1 MLLVGLTGGI
11 ASGKTAVADRLAA
24 RGAVIVDADLLAR
37 EVVAVGTPGLAAVAE
52 RFGPTV
58 LTVPRDGAPAELDR
72 AALGAIVFADPDARR
87 DLEAIV
93 HPLVRARAAEL
104 TRAAPPDA
112 VVVQVIPLLVETGQ
126 AGVFDVV
133 VVVDVD
139 PGVQLSRLIERNGL
153 TSEQAMAR
161 IEAQASRAQRLAV
174 ADRVVDNSG
183 SIADLDAAVDAL
195 WRWLL
200 ARVPGPGETS
210 GR

>member
-93 HPLVRARAAEL
+93 HPLVRDRAAEL

-126 AGVFDVV
+126 AGVFDLV

-153 TSEQAMAR
+153 TPEQAMAR

-183 SIADLDAAVDAL
+183 SVADLDAAVDAL

>member
-104 TRAAPPDA
+104 TRAAPADA

-126 AGVFDVV
+126 AGVFDLV

-153 TSEQAMAR
+153 TPEQAMAR